1 MADWKKLLKD
11 VLLADG
17 AIDADETKLIEKEL
31 MADGVIDGEEVDF
44 IVELR
49 NEASE
54 CSPEFTKF
62 FFTALASNILEDGVI
77 DAGEAAK
84 LREILYADGVID
96 ADEKA
101 FLSDIKSKAK
111 SISPEFEALYNEC
124 MK

>member
-1 MADWKKLLKD
+1 MADWKNLLKD

-17 AIDADETKLIEKEL
+17 SIDAGETELLQKEL
-31 MADGVIDGEEVDF
+31 LADGVIDDEEVAF

-54 CSPEFTKF
+54 CSPEFIKF
-62 FFTALASNILEDGVI
+62 FFSALASNILEDGAI
-77 DAGEAAK
+77 DAAEAAK
-84 LREILYADGVID
+84 LRKILYADGVID

-101 FLSDIKSKAK
+101 FLTNIRSKAK
-111 SISPEFEALYNEC
+111 SISPEFEALYDEC

>member
-17 AIDADETKLIEKEL
+17 AIDADETNLLQKEL
-31 MADGVIDGEEVDF
+31 LADGIIDDEEVDF

-49 NEASE
+49 NQASE
-54 CSPEFTKF
+54 CSAEFTKF
-62 FFTALASNILEDGVI
+62 FFSALAANILEDGVI
-77 DAGEAAK
+77 DAAEAAK
-84 LREILYADGVID
+84 LRGILYADGVID

-101 FLSDIKSKAK
+101 FLADIKSKAK
-111 SISPEFEALYNEC
+111 STSPEFEALYNEC